1 MLLQPLTYMNRSGEA
16 VGELMRFY
24 KVSPKD
30 LILIYDDLDLNTGQL
45 RIKERGGSGGHKGCA
60 SVISSIGTED
70 FIKIRLGIGRPV
82 PGNDIVGYVLSEF
95 KREELPVIET
105 AVENAA
111 EAVRLIIDNSISV
124 AMNKYNQ

>member
-1 MLLQPLTYMNRSGEA
+1 MNRSGEA

-45 RIKERGGSGGHKGCA
+45 RVKERGGSGGHKGCA

-70 FIKIRLGIGRPV
+70 FIKVRLGIGRPV

-111 EAVRLIIDNSISV
+111 EAVRLIIDNNISV

>member
-1 MLLQPLTYMNRSGEA
+1 MTYMNRSGEA

-24 KVSPKD
+24 KASPKD